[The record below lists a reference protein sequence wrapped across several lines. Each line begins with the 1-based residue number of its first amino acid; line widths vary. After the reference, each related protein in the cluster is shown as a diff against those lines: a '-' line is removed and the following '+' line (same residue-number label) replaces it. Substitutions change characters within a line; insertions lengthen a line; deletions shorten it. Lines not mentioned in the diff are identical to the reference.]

1 MVTYSGGGRGG
12 LGWVGEW
19 KESPDQFFELDGGE
33 LGLCRDFL
41 EGLDDLFGPGWLLG
55 LGRPLGHLLF
65 SLLPDLV
72 DCPQGSVRLLLLE
85 LRLEVP
91 RGSRG
96 VLGGG

>member
-1 MVTYSGGGRGG
+1 M
-12 LGWVGEW
+12 GEW

-33 LGLCRDFL
+33 LGLRRDFL
-41 EGLDDLFGPGWLLG
+41 EGLDDLLG
-55 LGRPLGHLLF
+55 IGRPLGHLLF